1 MELWH
6 GIKREE
12 IGWYPTVDTHKCIG
26 CELCFVTC
34 GRMVYAIDHEAKK
47 ALVAEPYKCMVG
59 CTTCA
64 NICPTN
70 AISFPDK
77 AMVQRI
83 EREFKIFS
91 LVHKE
96 AKEKSDKIAA
106 KAQAANHLSTQKTRI
121 DFEVAG
127 NFGDKRF
134 IVQLYEFIK
143 EKPCDIID
151 VTYLNPTLKGTIE
164 HSAPSMMRFSLVS
177 ERYDDITELS
187 NTLRGFI
194 IELGF
199 VVTNERNG

>member
-12 IGWYPTVDTHKCIG
+12 IAWYPTVDLHKCIG

-34 GRMVYAIDHEAKK
+34 GRMVYAMDYEAKK

-59 CTTCA
+59 CTTCG

-70 AISFPDK
+70 AIAFPDK
-77 AMVQRI
+77 EMVQRI

-96 AKEKSDKIAA
+96 AKDKCDKIAA
-106 KAQAANHLSTQKTRI
+106 KAEAAQRLSTQKTKI

-143 EKPCDIID
+143 DKPCDIVD

-164 HSAPSMMRFSLVS
+164 HGAPSMMRFSLVS
-177 ERYDDITELS
+177 ERYEDVTELS
-187 NTLRGFI
+187 NMLRSFI
-194 IELGF
+194 VELGF

>member
-12 IGWYPTVDTHKCIG
+12 IAWYPTVDQTKCIG

-34 GRMVYAIDHEAKK
+34 GRLVYEVDHEAKK

-59 CTTCA
+59 CSTCG

-77 AMVQRI
+77 EMVHRV

-106 KAQAANHLSTQKTRI
+106 KAEASHQLSTRKTRI
-121 DFEVAG
+121 NFEVAG

-134 IVQLYEFIK
+134 IVQLYELIK
-143 EKPCDIID
+143 EKPYDIID

-164 HSAPSMMRFSLVS
+164 HGAPSMMRFSLVS
-177 ERYDDITELS
+177 EKYEDISEFS
-187 NTLRGFI
+187 NLLRGHI
-194 IELGF
+194 VALGF
-199 VVTNERNG
+199 VVTNETDR